1 MTILFLKVIFL
12 VVRNEPCFYFIFFS
26 PDNSEVLQWARKR
39 KIPSIQHDALLGL
52 VQFTVKFEELN
63 TILFQLS

>member
-1 MTILFLKVIFL
+1 MNRV
-12 VVRNEPCFYFIFFS
+12 FISFFFS

-52 VQFTVKFEELN
+52 VYFTLKFEELN
-63 TILFQLS
+63 AILFQSS

>member
-1 MTILFLKVIFL
+1 MNRV
-12 VVRNEPCFYFIFFS
+12 FISFFFS

-52 VQFTVKFEELN
+52 VQFTVKFELKN
-63 TILFQLS
+63 

>member
-1 MTILFLKVIFL
+1 MNRV
-12 VVRNEPCFYFIFFS
+12 FISLFFS

-52 VQFTVKFEELN
+52 VQFRTKYSIISIVIDDN
-63 TILFQLS
+63 NSSVALFFK

>member
-1 MTILFLKVIFL
+1 MNRV
-12 VVRNEPCFYFIFFS
+12 FISFFFS

-52 VQFTVKFEELN
+52 VYFTLKFEELN
-63 TILFQLS
+63 TVLFQSS